1 MMKRTMKAG
10 WLVVAS
16 ALMIGITACSNDDNL
31 TEEPTVPTTET
42 QGLQV
47 TVSAGLNDGDGPTTR
62 AEVAEAIVEGKTQRT
77 LKFTAGDR
85 LYIWRYISGHYLNG
99 ILTMDGEPTD
109 GGLGATFSGTLKA
122 YTNYNEE
129 ITNYDYA
136 SLGDVLSSSK
146 AILIQSGAAAGC
158 FNEANHMGAP
168 FVEQYSLAADVN
180 TLMKTALYVEGTYN
194 GSGYT
199 LTKQKPILNCNLGG
213 LTAGATY
220 SATLRCTPKQEYYDV
235 ESEFDNVTAYT
246 PTVTADSDGNVRFA
260 ISGDNGFLDYDQYWA
275 LRLVRGLET
284 NDYIIGQKMFAAKV
298 YNVTRAT
305 PNATII
311 APGTMASFG
320 LNFSVFAEGLAGMN
334 DITNV
339 QAPSVTIRGIK
350 GIWTVTPTAPAT
362 YFSQNASGLTKV
374 INVDPGETLIFT
386 STGVSYDYS
395 FIHYTNGTFIGTATV
410 PDGEIGSTLDLGT
423 IRMTKQ

>member
-62 AEVAEAIVEGKTQRT
+62 AEVTEAIVEGKTQRT

-85 LYIWRYISGHYLNG
+85 LCIWRYINGNYLNG

-122 YTNYNEE
+122 YTNHNEE

-136 SLGDVLSSSK
+136 SLGDVLSSSN

-158 FNEANHMGAP
+158 FNEAIHMGGP

-180 TLMKTALYVEGTYN
+180 TLMKTALYVAGTYN

-220 SATLRCTPKQEYYDV
+220 SVTLRRAMKQEYYDA
-235 ESEFDNVTAYT
+235 EFDIDNVIAYT

-260 ISGDNGFLDYDQYWA
+260 ISGYNEFLGYDQYWA
-275 LRLVRGLET
+275 LRLVSGLET
-284 NDYIIGQKMFAAKV
+284 NDYTIGQKMFAAKV

-305 PNATII
+305 PNATTI
-311 APGTMASFG
+311 ATMASFG

-339 QAPSVTIRGIK
+339 QAPSVTISGNK
-350 GIWTVTPTAPAT
+350 GNWTVTPTAPAT
-362 YFSQNASGLTKV
+362 YFSQNASGLTKE
-374 INVDPGETLIFT
+374 INVDPGETLFFT

-395 FIHYTNGTFIGTATV
+395 FIHYTNGNFIGTATV